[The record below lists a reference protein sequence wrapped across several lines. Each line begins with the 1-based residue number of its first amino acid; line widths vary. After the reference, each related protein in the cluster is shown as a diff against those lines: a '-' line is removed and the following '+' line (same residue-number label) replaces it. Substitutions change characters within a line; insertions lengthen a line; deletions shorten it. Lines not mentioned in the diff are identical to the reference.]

1 MRPVTMAARVPYV
14 RLTECVTNPARG
26 TEPRKPD
33 YDGACVSNV
42 VPTLLGAGPNAQWP
56 QWMPTGVRDAAAVVV
71 IVLDGLG
78 RHQLDA
84 RLPLAPMLGSMEL
97 RTLTT
102 VCPTTTVTAL
112 TSIVTGATPGEHG
125 LIGYRIDFAGS
136 VVQMLRWADDRGDAR
151 RRVPPDIVQPCP
163 SFLGT
168 RVPVVSKAEFEG
180 TAFTEAHLRGVRHRG
195 WRAASSIP
203 VEVGALVRG
212 GEKFVYC
219 YYDGIDKI
227 AHERGFGD
235 YYDAELRAAD
245 RLVADVAAAVPAGT
259 AIVVTSD
266 HGQVQVGDATKFLDD
281 AVTRNVRHQS
291 GEGRFRWL
299 HVRDGAVDDVVAA
312 AREKHGD
319 EAWVMTRDELLDGG
333 WFGRRVQPDV
343 RRRCG
348 DVAVIAHADVSFND
362 PAEHSAFDLQCRH
375 GALTDAEIDVPL
387 LTVTV

>member
-1 MRPVTMAARVPYV
+1 M
-14 RLTECVTNPARG
+14 PA
-26 TEPRKPD
+26 
-33 YDGACVSNV
+33 S
-42 VPTLLGAGPNAQWP
+42 L
-56 QWMPTGVRDAAAVVV
+56 RDVDRVVV
-71 IVLDGLG
+71 VVLDGLG
-78 RHQLDA
+78 RHQLA
-84 RLPLAPMLGSMEL
+84 SRTALAPMLSSMES
-97 RTLTT
+97 RTITT

-163 SFLGT
+163 SFLGM
-168 RVPVVSKAEFEG
+168 RIPVVSKAEFEG
-180 TAFTEAHLRGVRHRG
+180 TAFTEAHLRGVSHHG
-195 WRAASSIP
+195 WRAASSIA
-203 VEVGALVRG
+203 VDVAALLRS

-227 AHERGFGD
+227 AHERGFGAH
-235 YYDAELRAAD
+235 YDAELRTAD
-245 RLVADVAAAVPAGT
+245 RLVADIAAAMPAGS
-259 AIVVTSD
+259 ALVVTSD
-266 HGQVQVGDATKFLDD
+266 HGQVHVGEATKFLDES
-281 AVTRNVRHQS
+281 VTRGVRHQS

-312 AREKHGD
+312 ARTMHGH
-319 EAWVMTRDELLDGG
+319 EAWVMTRDEMLDGG
-333 WFGRRVQPDV
+333 WFGPRVQPDV

-348 DVAVIAHADVSFND
+348 DVAVIAHADVSFDD

-387 LTVTV
+387 LTITV